1 MVTPCHI
8 KASAG
13 MTLPLALENQES
25 CRTRLEEMINLINR
39 NTDCSTGVPDQVNA
53 LVATMADALQPYTA
67 MTNEL
72 PEYPNMPGRI
82 LYIPE
87 PFSFCFSGHTITFTN
102 TKRDYNGDNLVN
114 IAVSKDGGNARGDA
128 DCALFHAFVTT
139 MLSRS
144 RQPGTYDFF
153 PSLKEEK
160 QGEGM
165 HFMVTPR
172 NSSISTDAIMS
183 QPLLQSQH
191 SWGILNKIIN
201 LINADTDEVNEL
213 VVAMTNALFLYQTVV
228 RSELQSSEPFTE
240 PFRFSFFFSSHTIT
254 FTKAESNS
262 KLVQIEVSRGGVTIR
277 ECIGSARFRT
287 IAAAMVSCCFSEAA
301 ATSQALQQTL
311 HSRVIL
317 KLMIKLINADTN
329 RSMVVPDRVNE
340 LAVAMTNAIYRYQK
354 VVRADKQI
362 IPESFSFEFSGH
374 SITITPG
381 RYSRSVNLKVCGGGV
396 PACTT
401 ADRTLFRTIAAA
413 LVSSN
418 QQGTLDFR
426 SSLTFL
432 AEGNLSAENEAIPQL
447 PTRPRVQVRR
457 KVAKR
462 ASPPGKNIRSF
473 RSSQPLLM
481 DGNQSAE
488 HESGP
493 QLPSVRARQKG
504 TKRPTLPT
512 KSS

>member
-1 MVTPCHI
+1 
-8 KASAG
+8 

-25 CRTRLEEMINLINR
+25 CRTRLEEIINLINR
-39 NTDCSTGVPDQVNA
+39 NTDCSTGVPDHVNA

-72 PEYPNMPGRI
+72 PEYPNMPGRD

-102 TKRDYNGDNLVN
+102 TKRDYNGDNLVK

-139 MLSRS
+139 MMSRS

-172 NSSISTDAIMS
+172 NSSISAGAIMS
-183 QPLLQSQH
+183 RPMLQTQH
-191 SWGILNKIIN
+191 GCEILNKIIN
-201 LINADTDEVNEL
+201 LINADTD
-213 VVAMTNALFLYQTVV
+213 
-228 RSELQSSEPFTE
+228 RS
-240 PFRFSFFFSSHTIT
+240 
-254 FTKAESNS
+254 
-262 KLVQIEVSRGGVTIR
+262 
-277 ECIGSARFRT
+277 
-287 IAAAMVSCCFSEAA
+287 IA
-301 ATSQALQQTL
+301 
-311 HSRVIL
+311 
-317 KLMIKLINADTN
+317 
-329 RSMVVPDRVNE
+329 VPDRVNE
-340 LAVAMTNAIYRYQK
+340 LAVAMTNALYRYQT
-354 VVRADKQI
+354 VRGDKQI
-362 IPESFSFEFSGH
+362 IPESFSFGFSGH
-374 SITITPG
+374 TITVTPG

-396 PACTT
+396 PACAT

-426 SSLTFL
+426 SSLPFL
-432 AEGNLSAENEAIPQL
+432 AEGNLSAENEPTPPL
-447 PTRPRVQVRR
+447 PTRPRVQVSR

-462 ASPPGKNIRSF
+462 ASPHVKNIRSF

-488 HESGP
+488 HAPGP

-504 TKRPTLPT
+504 TKKPPLSA

>member
-25 CRTRLEEMINLINR
+25 CRTRLEEIINLINR
-39 NTDCSTGVPDQVNA
+39 NTDCSTGVPDHVNA

-72 PEYPNMPGRI
+72 PEYPNMPGRD

-102 TKRDYNGDNLVN
+102 TKRDYNGDNLVK

-139 MLSRS
+139 MMSRS

-172 NSSISTDAIMS
+172 NSSISAGAIMS
-183 QPLLQSQH
+183 RPMLQTQH
-191 SWGILNKIIN
+191 GCEILNKIIN
-201 LINADTDEVNEL
+201 LINADTD
-213 VVAMTNALFLYQTVV
+213 
-228 RSELQSSEPFTE
+228 RS
-240 PFRFSFFFSSHTIT
+240 
-254 FTKAESNS
+254 
-262 KLVQIEVSRGGVTIR
+262 
-277 ECIGSARFRT
+277 
-287 IAAAMVSCCFSEAA
+287 IA
-301 ATSQALQQTL
+301 
-311 HSRVIL
+311 
-317 KLMIKLINADTN
+317 
-329 RSMVVPDRVNE
+329 VPDRVNE
-340 LAVAMTNAIYRYQK
+340 LAVAMTNALYRYQT
-354 VVRADKQI
+354 VRGDKQI
-362 IPESFSFEFSGH
+362 IPESFSFGFSGH
-374 SITITPG
+374 TITVTPG

-396 PACTT
+396 PACAT

-426 SSLTFL
+426 SSLPFL
-432 AEGNLSAENEAIPQL
+432 AEGNLSAENEPTPPL
-447 PTRPRVQVRR
+447 PTRPRVQVSR

-462 ASPPGKNIRSF
+462 ASPHVKNIRSF

-488 HESGP
+488 HAPGP

-504 TKRPTLPT
+504 TKKPPLSA

>member
-25 CRTRLEEMINLINR
+25 CRTRLEEMLNLINR
-39 NTDCSTGVPDQVNA
+39 NIDCSTGVPDQVNA
-53 LVATMADALQPYTA
+53 LVATMADALQPYTV

-72 PEYPNMPGRI
+72 PEYPNMPGRV

-139 MLSRS
+139 MMSRS

-172 NSSISTDAIMS
+172 NSSISAGAIMS
-183 QPLLQSQH
+183 RPLLQNQH
-191 SWGILNKIIN
+191 GCEILNKIIN
-201 LINADTDEVNEL
+201 LINADTD
-213 VVAMTNALFLYQTVV
+213 
-228 RSELQSSEPFTE
+228 RS
-240 PFRFSFFFSSHTIT
+240 
-254 FTKAESNS
+254 
-262 KLVQIEVSRGGVTIR
+262 
-277 ECIGSARFRT
+277 
-287 IAAAMVSCCFSEAA
+287 IA
-301 ATSQALQQTL
+301 
-311 HSRVIL
+311 
-317 KLMIKLINADTN
+317 
-329 RSMVVPDRVNE
+329 VPDRVNE
-340 LAVAMTNAIYRYQK
+340 LAVAMTNALYRYQT
-354 VVRADKQI
+354 VRGDKQI
-362 IPESFSFEFSGH
+362 IPESFSFGFSGH
-374 SITITPG
+374 TITVTPG

-396 PACTT
+396 PACAT

-426 SSLTFL
+426 SSLPFL
-432 AEGNLSAENEAIPQL
+432 AEGNLSTENEATPPL

-462 ASPPGKNIRSF
+462 ASPHVKNIRSF

-488 HESGP
+488 HAPGP
-493 QLPSVRARQKG
+493 QLPSVLARQKG
-504 TKRPTLPT
+504 TKKPPLST

>member
-53 LVATMADALQPYTA
+53 LVATMADALQPYTV

-72 PEYPNMPGRI
+72 PEYPNMPGRV

-172 NSSISTDAIMS
+172 NSSISAGAIMS
-183 QPLLQSQH
+183 RPLLQNQH
-191 SWGILNKIIN
+191 GCEILNKIIN
-201 LINADTDEVNEL
+201 
-213 VVAMTNALFLYQTVV
+213 
-228 RSELQSSEPFTE
+228 
-240 PFRFSFFFSSHTIT
+240 
-254 FTKAESNS
+254 
-262 KLVQIEVSRGGVTIR
+262 
-277 ECIGSARFRT
+277 
-287 IAAAMVSCCFSEAA
+287 
-301 ATSQALQQTL
+301 
-311 HSRVIL
+311 
-317 KLMIKLINADTN
+317 
-329 RSMVVPDRVNE
+329 
-340 LAVAMTNAIYRYQK
+340 
-354 VVRADKQI
+354 
-362 IPESFSFEFSGH
+362 
-374 SITITPG
+374 
-381 RYSRSVNLKVCGGGV
+381 
-396 PACTT
+396 
-401 ADRTLFRTIAAA
+401 
-413 LVSSN
+413 
-418 QQGTLDFR
+418 
-426 SSLTFL
+426 
-432 AEGNLSAENEAIPQL
+432 
-447 PTRPRVQVRR
+447 
-457 KVAKR
+457 
-462 ASPPGKNIRSF
+462 
-473 RSSQPLLM
+473 
-481 DGNQSAE
+481 
-488 HESGP
+488 
-493 QLPSVRARQKG
+493 
-504 TKRPTLPT
+504 
-512 KSS
+512 

>member
-53 LVATMADALQPYTA
+53 LVATMADALQPYTV

-72 PEYPNMPGRI
+72 PEYPNMPERV

-128 DCALFHAFVTT
+128 DCALFHAFVTK
-139 MLSRS
+139 MMSRS

-172 NSSISTDAIMS
+172 NSSISAGAIMS
-183 QPLLQSQH
+183 RPLLQTQH
-191 SWGILNKIIN
+191 GCEILNKIIN
-201 LINADTDEVNEL
+201 LINADTD
-213 VVAMTNALFLYQTVV
+213 
-228 RSELQSSEPFTE
+228 RS
-240 PFRFSFFFSSHTIT
+240 
-254 FTKAESNS
+254 
-262 KLVQIEVSRGGVTIR
+262 
-277 ECIGSARFRT
+277 
-287 IAAAMVSCCFSEAA
+287 IA
-301 ATSQALQQTL
+301 
-311 HSRVIL
+311 
-317 KLMIKLINADTN
+317 
-329 RSMVVPDRVNE
+329 VPDRVNE
-340 LAVAMTNAIYRYQK
+340 LAVAMTNALYRYQT
-354 VVRADKQI
+354 VRGDKQI
-362 IPESFSFEFSGH
+362 IPESFSFGFSGH
-374 SITITPG
+374 TITVTPG

-396 PACTT
+396 PACAT

-426 SSLTFL
+426 SSLPFL
-432 AEGNLSAENEAIPQL
+432 VERNLSTENEATPPL

-462 ASPPGKNIRSF
+462 TSPHVKNIRSF

-488 HESGP
+488 HAPGP
-493 QLPSVRARQKG
+493 QLPSVLARQKG
-504 TKRPTLPT
+504 TKKPPLST
-512 KSS
+512 KSF

>member
-25 CRTRLEEMINLINR
+25 CRTRLEEMLNLINR
-39 NTDCSTGVPDQVNA
+39 NIDCSTGVPDQVNA
-53 LVATMADALQPYTA
+53 LVATMADALQPYTV

-72 PEYPNMPGRI
+72 PEYPNMPGRV

-139 MLSRS
+139 MMSRS

-172 NSSISTDAIMS
+172 NSSISAGAIMS
-183 QPLLQSQH
+183 RPLLQNQH
-191 SWGILNKIIN
+191 GCEILNKIIN

-228 RSELQSSEPFTE
+228 RTELQRTEPFTE

-262 KLVQIEVSRGGVTIR
+262 KLVQIEVSRGGVTVR
-277 ECIGSARFRT
+277 ECVGSARFRT
-287 IAAAMVSCCFSEAA
+287 IAAAMVRNR
-301 ATSQALQQTL
+301 AL
-311 HSRVIL
+311 
-317 KLMIKLINADTN
+317 
-329 RSMVVPDRVNE
+329 P
-340 LAVAMTNAIYRYQK
+340 YQ
-354 VVRADKQI
+354 
-362 IPESFSFEFSGH
+362 
-374 SITITPG
+374 
-381 RYSRSVNLKVCGGGV
+381 
-396 PACTT
+396 
-401 ADRTLFRTIAAA
+401 
-413 LVSSN
+413 
-418 QQGTLDFR
+418 
-426 SSLTFL
+426 
-432 AEGNLSAENEAIPQL
+432 
-447 PTRPRVQVRR
+447 
-457 KVAKR
+457 
-462 ASPPGKNIRSF
+462 
-473 RSSQPLLM
+473 
-481 DGNQSAE
+481 
-488 HESGP
+488 
-493 QLPSVRARQKG
+493 
-504 TKRPTLPT
+504 
-512 KSS
+512 

>member
-53 LVATMADALQPYTA
+53 LVATMADALQPYTV

-72 PEYPNMPGRI
+72 PEYPNMPERV

-128 DCALFHAFVTT
+128 DCALFHAFVTK
-139 MLSRS
+139 MMSRS

-172 NSSISTDAIMS
+172 NSSISAGAIMS
-183 QPLLQSQH
+183 RPLLQTQH
-191 SWGILNKIIN
+191 GCEILNKIIN

-213 VVAMTNALFLYQTVV
+213 AVAMTNALYRYQTV
-228 RSELQSSEPFTE
+228 
-240 PFRFSFFFSSHTIT
+240 
-254 FTKAESNS
+254 
-262 KLVQIEVSRGGVTIR
+262 RG
-277 ECIGSARFRT
+277 
-287 IAAAMVSCCFSEAA
+287 
-301 ATSQALQQTL
+301 
-311 HSRVIL
+311 
-317 KLMIKLINADTN
+317 
-329 RSMVVPDRVNE
+329 
-340 LAVAMTNAIYRYQK
+340 
-354 VVRADKQI
+354 DKQI
-362 IPESFSFEFSGH
+362 IPESFSFGFSGH
-374 SITITPG
+374 TITVTPG

-396 PACTT
+396 PACAT

-426 SSLTFL
+426 SSLPFL
-432 AEGNLSAENEAIPQL
+432 VERNLSTENEATPPL

-462 ASPPGKNIRSF
+462 TSPHVKNIRSF

-488 HESGP
+488 HAPGP
-493 QLPSVRARQKG
+493 QLPSVLARQKG
-504 TKRPTLPT
+504 TKKPPLST
-512 KSS
+512 KSF

>member
-53 LVATMADALQPYTA
+53 LVATMADALQPYTV

-72 PEYPNMPGRI
+72 PEYPNMPGRV

-139 MLSRS
+139 MMSRS

-172 NSSISTDAIMS
+172 NSSISAGAIMS
-183 QPLLQSQH
+183 RPLLQTQH
-191 SWGILNKIIN
+191 GCEILNKIIN
-201 LINADTDEVNEL
+201 LINADTD
-213 VVAMTNALFLYQTVV
+213 
-228 RSELQSSEPFTE
+228 RS
-240 PFRFSFFFSSHTIT
+240 
-254 FTKAESNS
+254 
-262 KLVQIEVSRGGVTIR
+262 
-277 ECIGSARFRT
+277 
-287 IAAAMVSCCFSEAA
+287 IA
-301 ATSQALQQTL
+301 
-311 HSRVIL
+311 
-317 KLMIKLINADTN
+317 
-329 RSMVVPDRVNE
+329 VPDRVNE
-340 LAVAMTNAIYRYQK
+340 LAVAMTNALYRYQTL
-354 VVRADKQI
+354 RGDKQI
-362 IPESFSFEFSGH
+362 IPESFSFGFSGH
-374 SITITPG
+374 TITVTPG

-396 PACTT
+396 PACAT

-426 SSLTFL
+426 SSLPFL
-432 AEGNLSAENEAIPQL
+432 AEGNLSTENEATPPL

-462 ASPPGKNIRSF
+462 ASPHVKNIRSF

-488 HESGP
+488 HAPGP

-504 TKRPTLPT
+504 TKKPPLSA

>member
-1 MVTPCHI
+1 IPFN
-8 KASAG
+8 KG
-13 MTLPLALENQES
+13 G
-25 CRTRLEEMINLINR
+25 EE
-39 NTDCSTGVPDQVNA
+39 
-53 LVATMADALQPYTA
+53 
-67 MTNEL
+67 
-72 PEYPNMPGRI
+72 
-82 LYIPE
+82 
-87 PFSFCFSGHTITFTN
+87 
-102 TKRDYNGDNLVN
+102 
-114 IAVSKDGGNARGDA
+114 
-128 DCALFHAFVTT
+128 
-139 MLSRS
+139 
-144 RQPGTYDFF
+144 
-153 PSLKEEK
+153 
-160 QGEGM
+160 
-165 HFMVTPR
+165 
-172 NSSISTDAIMS
+172 
-183 QPLLQSQH
+183 
-191 SWGILNKIIN
+191 
-201 LINADTDEVNEL
+201 
-213 VVAMTNALFLYQTVV
+213 
-228 RSELQSSEPFTE
+228 
-240 PFRFSFFFSSHTIT
+240 
-254 FTKAESNS
+254 S
-262 KLVQIEVSRGGVTIR
+262 KLVEVEVRRGGVKIR
-277 ECIGSARFRT
+277 ECCGSARFRH
-287 IAAAMVSCCFSEAA
+287 IAGAMVLCWFSEAA

-374 SITITPG
+374 TITITPG

-473 RSSQPLLM
+473 RS
-481 DGNQSAE
+481 
-488 HESGP
+488 
-493 QLPSVRARQKG
+493 
-504 TKRPTLPT
+504 
-512 KSS
+512 

>member
-53 LVATMADALQPYTA
+53 LVATMADALQPYTV

-72 PEYPNMPGRI
+72 PEYPNMPGRV

-139 MLSRS
+139 MMSRS

-172 NSSISTDAIMS
+172 NSSISAGAIMS
-183 QPLLQSQH
+183 RPLLQTQH
-191 SWGILNKIIN
+191 GCEILNKIIN

-228 RSELQSSEPFTE
+228 RTELQRTEPFTE

-262 KLVQIEVSRGGVTIR
+262 KLVQIEVSRGGVTVR
-277 ECIGSARFRT
+277 ECVGSARFRT
-287 IAAAMVSCCFSEAA
+287 IAAAMVSCRISEAA
-301 ATSQALQQTL
+301 ATSLALQQPL

-317 KLMIKLINADTN
+317 KLMIKLINADTD
-329 RSMVVPDRVNE
+329 RSIAAPDRVNE
-340 LAVAMTNAIYRYQK
+340 LAVAMTNALYRYQT
-354 VVRADKQI
+354 VRGDKQI
-362 IPESFSFEFSGH
+362 IPESFSFGFSGYT
-374 SITITPG
+374 ITVTPG

-396 PACTT
+396 PACAT

-426 SSLTFL
+426 SSLPFL
-432 AEGNLSAENEAIPQL
+432 AERNLSTENEATPPL

-462 ASPPGKNIRSF
+462 ASPHVKNIRSF

-488 HESGP
+488 HAPGP
-493 QLPSVRARQKG
+493 QLPSVLARQKG
-504 TKRPTLPT
+504 TKKPPLST

>member
-53 LVATMADALQPYTA
+53 LVATMADALQPYTM

-72 PEYPNMPGRI
+72 PEYPNMPGRV

-102 TKRDYNGDNLVN
+102 TKRDYNGANLVN

-128 DCALFHAFVTT
+128 DCALFHAFVTK
-139 MLSRS
+139 MMSRS

-172 NSSISTDAIMS
+172 NSSISAGAIMS
-183 QPLLQSQH
+183 RPLL
-191 SWGILNKIIN
+191 
-201 LINADTDEVNEL
+201 
-213 VVAMTNALFLYQTVV
+213 
-228 RSELQSSEPFTE
+228 
-240 PFRFSFFFSSHTIT
+240 
-254 FTKAESNS
+254 
-262 KLVQIEVSRGGVTIR
+262 
-277 ECIGSARFRT
+277 
-287 IAAAMVSCCFSEAA
+287 
-301 ATSQALQQTL
+301 QTL

-317 KLMIKLINADTN
+317 KLMIKLINADTD
-329 RSMVVPDRVNE
+329 RSIAVPDRVNE
-340 LAVAMTNAIYRYQK
+340 LAVAMTNALYRYQT
-354 VVRADKQI
+354 VRGDKQI
-362 IPESFSFEFSGH
+362 IPESFSFGFSGH
-374 SITITPG
+374 TITVTPG

-396 PACTT
+396 PACAT

-426 SSLTFL
+426 SSLPFL
-432 AEGNLSAENEAIPQL
+432 AEGNLS
-447 PTRPRVQVRR
+447 T
-457 KVAKR
+457 
-462 ASPPGKNIRSF
+462 
-473 RSSQPLLM
+473 
-481 DGNQSAE
+481 
-488 HESGP
+488 
-493 QLPSVRARQKG
+493 
-504 TKRPTLPT
+504 
-512 KSS
+512 

>member
-25 CRTRLEEMINLINR
+25 CKTRLEEIINLINR
-39 NTDCSTGVPDQVNA
+39 NTDCSTGVPDHVNA

-72 PEYPNMPGRI
+72 QEYPNMPGRV
-82 LYIPE
+82 LNIPE

-114 IAVSKDGGNARGDA
+114 IAVSKDGGNARGNA

-139 MLSRS
+139 TMSRS
-144 RQPGTYDFF
+144 LQPGTYDFF

-213 VVAMTNALFLYQTVV
+213 AVAMTNALFLYQTVV
-228 RSELQSSEPFTE
+228 R
-240 PFRFSFFFSSHTIT
+240 
-254 FTKAESNS
+254 
-262 KLVQIEVSRGGVTIR
+262 
-277 ECIGSARFRT
+277 
-287 IAAAMVSCCFSEAA
+287 
-301 ATSQALQQTL
+301 
-311 HSRVIL
+311 
-317 KLMIKLINADTN
+317 
-329 RSMVVPDRVNE
+329 
-340 LAVAMTNAIYRYQK
+340 
-354 VVRADKQI
+354 ADKQI
-362 IPESFSFEFSGH
+362 IPESFSFGFSGH
-374 SITITPG
+374 TITVTPG
-381 RYSRSVNLKVCGGGV
+381 KYSRSVNLKVCGGGV
-396 PACTT
+396 PASAT

-426 SSLTFL
+426 SSLPFL
-432 AEGNLSAENEAIPQL
+432 AEGNLSAEN
-447 PTRPRVQVRR
+447 
-457 KVAKR
+457 
-462 ASPPGKNIRSF
+462 
-473 RSSQPLLM
+473 
-481 DGNQSAE
+481 
-488 HESGP
+488 ESGP

>member
-39 NTDCSTGVPDQVNA
+39 NTDCSRGVPDQVNA
-53 LVATMADALQPYTA
+53 LVATMTDALQPYTA

-72 PEYPNMPGRI
+72 PEYPNMPGRV

-87 PFSFCFSGHTITFTN
+87 PFIFCFSGHTITFTN

-228 RSELQSSEPFTE
+228 RSELQSTEPFTE

-262 KLVQIEVSRGGVTIR
+262 KLVQIEVSRG
-277 ECIGSARFRT
+277 
-287 IAAAMVSCCFSEAA
+287 
-301 ATSQALQQTL
+301 
-311 HSRVIL
+311 
-317 KLMIKLINADTN
+317 
-329 RSMVVPDRVNE
+329 
-340 LAVAMTNAIYRYQK
+340 
-354 VVRADKQI
+354 
-362 IPESFSFEFSGH
+362 
-374 SITITPG
+374 
-381 RYSRSVNLKVCGGGV
+381 
-396 PACTT
+396 
-401 ADRTLFRTIAAA
+401 
-413 LVSSN
+413 
-418 QQGTLDFR
+418 
-426 SSLTFL
+426 
-432 AEGNLSAENEAIPQL
+432 
-447 PTRPRVQVRR
+447 
-457 KVAKR
+457 
-462 ASPPGKNIRSF
+462 
-473 RSSQPLLM
+473 
-481 DGNQSAE
+481 
-488 HESGP
+488 
-493 QLPSVRARQKG
+493 
-504 TKRPTLPT
+504 
-512 KSS
+512 

>member
-53 LVATMADALQPYTA
+53 LVATMADALQPYTM

-72 PEYPNMPGRI
+72 PEYPNMPGRV

-114 IAVSKDGGNARGDA
+114 IAVSKDGGMPVAMLTVPCFN
-128 DCALFHAFVTT
+128 AFVTT

-191 SWGILNKIIN
+191 CCEILNKIIN
-201 LINADTDEVNEL
+201 LINTDTDEVNEL
-213 VVAMTNALFLYQTVV
+213 AVAMTNALFLYQTVV
-228 RSELQSSEPFTE
+228 RSELQSTEPFTE
-240 PFRFSFFFSSHTIT
+240 PFKFSFFFP
-254 FTKAESNS
+254 
-262 KLVQIEVSRGGVTIR
+262 
-277 ECIGSARFRT
+277 
-287 IAAAMVSCCFSEAA
+287 
-301 ATSQALQQTL
+301 ATPSPLRRR
-311 HSRVIL
+311 RVIA
-317 KLMIKLINADTN
+317 N
-329 RSMVVPDRVNE
+329 
-340 LAVAMTNAIYRYQK
+340 
-354 VVRADKQI
+354 
-362 IPESFSFEFSGH
+362 
-374 SITITPG
+374 
-381 RYSRSVNLKVCGGGV
+381 
-396 PACTT
+396 
-401 ADRTLFRTIAAA
+401 
-413 LVSSN
+413 
-418 QQGTLDFR
+418 
-426 SSLTFL
+426 
-432 AEGNLSAENEAIPQL
+432 
-447 PTRPRVQVRR
+447 
-457 KVAKR
+457 
-462 ASPPGKNIRSF
+462 
-473 RSSQPLLM
+473 
-481 DGNQSAE
+481 
-488 HESGP
+488 
-493 QLPSVRARQKG
+493 
-504 TKRPTLPT
+504 
-512 KSS
+512 

>member
-1 MVTPCHI
+1 
-8 KASAG
+8 
-13 MTLPLALENQES
+13 MTLPLALEDQES
-25 CRTRLEEMINLINR
+25 CRTRLEEMLNLINR
-39 NTDCSTGVPDQVNA
+39 NIDCSTGVPDQVNA

-139 MLSRS
+139 MLSHS

-213 VVAMTNALFLYQTVV
+213 AVAMTNALFLYQTVV
-228 RSELQSSEPFTE
+228 RTEPFTE
-240 PFRFSFFFSSHTIT
+240 PFKFSFFFSSHTIT

-277 ECIGSARFRT
+277 ECVGSARFRT

-301 ATSQALQQTL
+301 ATSLALQQTL

-317 KLMIKLINADTN
+317 KLMIKLINADTD
-329 RSMVVPDRVNE
+329 RSIAVPDRVNE
-340 LAVAMTNAIYRYQK
+340 LAVAMTDALYRYQT
-354 VVRADKQI
+354 VRGDKQI
-362 IPESFSFEFSGH
+362 IPEPFSFGFSGH
-374 SITITPG
+374 TITVTPG

-396 PACTT
+396 PACAT
-401 ADRTLFRTIAAA
+401 ADRTLFHTIAAA

-426 SSLTFL
+426 SSLPFL
-432 AEGNLSAENEAIPQL
+432 AEGNLSAENEPGPQL

-462 ASPPGKNIRSF
+462 ASPHVKNIRSF

-488 HESGP
+488 HEPGP

-504 TKRPTLPT
+504 TKKPPLST

>member
-72 PEYPNMPGRI
+72 PEYPNMPGRV

-114 IAVSKDGGNARGDA
+114 IAVSKDGGDAHGDA

-139 MLSRS
+139 MMSRS

-213 VVAMTNALFLYQTVV
+213 AVAMTNALFLYQTVV
-228 RSELQSSEPFTE
+228 RTEPFTE
-240 PFRFSFFFSSHTIT
+240 PFKFSFFFSSHTIT

-262 KLVQIEVSRGGVTIR
+262 KLVQIEVSRDGVTIR
-277 ECIGSARFRT
+277 ECVGSARFRT

-317 KLMIKLINADTN
+317 KLMIKLINADTD
-329 RSMVVPDRVNE
+329 RSIAVPDRVNE
-340 LAVAMTNAIYRYQK
+340 LAVAMTNALYRYQT
-354 VVRADKQI
+354 VRGDKQI
-362 IPESFSFEFSGH
+362 IPEPFSFGFSGH
-374 SITITPG
+374 TITVTPG

-396 PACTT
+396 PACAT
-401 ADRTLFRTIAAA
+401 ADRTLFHTIAAA
-413 LVSSN
+413 LISSN

-426 SSLTFL
+426 SSLPFL
-432 AEGNLSAENEAIPQL
+432 AEGNLSA
-447 PTRPRVQVRR
+447 
-457 KVAKR
+457 
-462 ASPPGKNIRSF
+462 
-473 RSSQPLLM
+473 
-481 DGNQSAE
+481 
-488 HESGP
+488 
-493 QLPSVRARQKG
+493 
-504 TKRPTLPT
+504 
-512 KSS
+512 

>member
-39 NTDCSTGVPDQVNA
+39 NTDCSRGVPDQVNA
-53 LVATMADALQPYTA
+53 LVATMTDALQPYTA

-72 PEYPNMPGRI
+72 PEYPNMPGRV

-87 PFSFCFSGHTITFTN
+87 PFIFCFSGHTITFTN

-228 RSELQSSEPFTE
+228 R
-240 PFRFSFFFSSHTIT
+240 
-254 FTKAESNS
+254 
-262 KLVQIEVSRGGVTIR
+262 
-277 ECIGSARFRT
+277 
-287 IAAAMVSCCFSEAA
+287 
-301 ATSQALQQTL
+301 
-311 HSRVIL
+311 
-317 KLMIKLINADTN
+317 
-329 RSMVVPDRVNE
+329 
-340 LAVAMTNAIYRYQK
+340 
-354 VVRADKQI
+354 ADKQI
-362 IPESFSFEFSGH
+362 IPESFSFGFSGH
-374 SITITPG
+374 TITVTPG

-396 PACTT
+396 PASAT

-413 LVSSN
+413 LISRN
-418 QQGTLDFR
+418 QQGTLNFS
-426 SSLTFL
+426 SSLPFL
-432 AEGNLSAENEAIPQL
+432 AEGNLSAENEPGPQL

-457 KVAKR
+457 IVAKR

-473 RSSQPLLM
+473 KSSQPLLM

-488 HESGP
+488 HESGL
-493 QLPSVRARQKG
+493 QLPSGRARQKG

>member
-53 LVATMADALQPYTA
+53 LVATMADALQPYTV

-72 PEYPNMPGRI
+72 PEYPNMPGRV

-139 MLSRS
+139 MMSRS

-172 NSSISTDAIMS
+172 NSSISAGAIMS
-183 QPLLQSQH
+183 RPLLQTQH
-191 SWGILNKIIN
+191 GCEILNKIIN

-228 RSELQSSEPFTE
+228 RTELQRTEPFTE

-262 KLVQIEVSRGGVTIR
+262 KLVQIEVSRGGVTVR
-277 ECIGSARFRT
+277 ECVGSARFRT
-287 IAAAMVSCCFSEAA
+287 IAAEMVSCRISEAA
-301 ATSQALQQTL
+301 ATSLALQQTL

-317 KLMIKLINADTN
+317 KLMIKLINADTD
-329 RSMVVPDRVNE
+329 RSIAAPDRVNE
-340 LAVAMTNAIYRYQK
+340 LAVAMTNALYRYQT
-354 VVRADKQI
+354 VRGDKQI
-362 IPESFSFEFSGH
+362 IPESFSFGFSGH
-374 SITITPG
+374 TITVTPG

-396 PACTT
+396 PACAT

-426 SSLTFL
+426 SSLPFL
-432 AEGNLSAENEAIPQL
+432 AERNLSTENEATPPL

-462 ASPPGKNIRSF
+462 ASPHVKNIRSF

-488 HESGP
+488 HAPGP
-493 QLPSVRARQKG
+493 QLPSVLARQKG
-504 TKRPTLPT
+504 TKKPPLST

>member
-39 NTDCSTGVPDQVNA
+39 NTDCSRGVPDQVNA
-53 LVATMADALQPYTA
+53 LVATMTDALQPYTA

-72 PEYPNMPGRI
+72 PEYPNMPGRV

-87 PFSFCFSGHTITFTN
+87 PFIFWFSGHTITFTN

-114 IAVSKDGGNARGDA
+114 IAGSKDGGNARGDA

-139 MLSRS
+139 MMSRS

-191 SWGILNKIIN
+191 CCEILNKIIN
-201 LINADTDEVNEL
+201 LINTDTEE
-213 VVAMTNALFLYQTVV
+213 
-228 RSELQSSEPFTE
+228 
-240 PFRFSFFFSSHTIT
+240 
-254 FTKAESNS
+254 
-262 KLVQIEVSRGGVTIR
+262 
-277 ECIGSARFRT
+277 
-287 IAAAMVSCCFSEAA
+287 
-301 ATSQALQQTL
+301 
-311 HSRVIL
+311 
-317 KLMIKLINADTN
+317 
-329 RSMVVPDRVNE
+329 VNE
-340 LAVAMTNAIYRYQK
+340 LAVAMTNTLYRYQT

-362 IPESFSFEFSGH
+362 IPESFSFGFSGH
-374 SITITPG
+374 TITVTPG

-396 PACTT
+396 PASAT
-401 ADRTLFRTIAAA
+401 ADRTLFRTITAA
-413 LVSSN
+413 LVSRN
-418 QQGTLDFR
+418 QQGTLNFR
-426 SSLTFL
+426 SSLPFL
-432 AEGNLSAENEAIPQL
+432 AEGNLSAENEPGPQL

-457 KVAKR
+457 IVAKR

-473 RSSQPLLM
+473 KSSQPLLM

-488 HESGP
+488 HEPGP

-504 TKRPTLPT
+504 TKKPPLST